1 MAIQEKVVIGV
12 DIGTTSTK
20 AVVFG
25 ERGRVLASYAVDY
38 PIIQPHPGWAEQDPD
53 ELFAAVIQA
62 VGGVTVRYAIRP
74 EQVKALGFSAAMHS
88 VMAVDKEEKP
98 LTRLIIWADNRSVS
112 QAEKLLKKQNGLDI
126 YRRTGTPIHPMSP
139 LVKLLWLK
147 EEQPDV
153 FRNARRFVSVKDYVL
168 YRLYGNYVT
177 DHSLASATGLFNLAT
192 LDWDEDVLSFL
203 GIGREHLPRLVP
215 ATHIL
220 QGMKKEWAE
229 KMGLSSDVPVI
240 IGASDGV
247 LANIGVGAV
256 LPGEAA
262 ITIGTSGAVR
272 TIAAK
277 PTTDEKGRTFCYAL
291 TPGYWVVGGP
301 TNNGGILLRWLRD
314 EFGAQ
319 EREVA
324 KKLGIDPYDLLTK
337 YAEHVPPGAEGL
349 VFLPFLSGERAP
361 YWNANARGT
370 FFGLSLHHKREHFIR
385 AVMEGVCFS
394 ILSVALA
401 IRDVTGPMEEIRVS
415 GGFAKSP
422 FWRQIL
428 SDMLGKPLIVPQ
440 THEASALG
448 AAAVAI
454 HALGELS
461 SLGMVK
467 TWIDTTA
474 RHEPNEAHT
483 LIYAELFDLY
493 VRLYDRLKEEFDTI
507 AMFQRRDRWK
517 GLSSKSV

>member
-1 MAIQEKVVIGV
+1 MTIHEQVVIGI

-25 ERGRVLASYAVDY
+25 ECGRVLASYAVDY
-38 PIIQPHPGWAEQDPD
+38 PIIQPHPGFAEQDPE

-62 VGGVTVRYAIRP
+62 VGAVTIRHRIRP
-74 EQVKALGFSAAMHS
+74 EQVKAIGLSAAMHS
-88 VMAVDKEEKP
+88 IMALDESGRP
-98 LTRLIIWADNRSVS
+98 LTRLLIWADNRSVA
-112 QAEKLLKKQNGLDI
+112 QAERLLKENNGLDI

-139 LVKLLWLK
+139 LPKLLWLK
-147 EEQPDV
+147 EKQPDV
-153 FRNARRFVSVKDYVL
+153 FRQARWFVSVKDYVL
-168 YRLYGNYVT
+168 YRLYGDYIA
-177 DHSLASATGLFNLAT
+177 DHSLASATGLFRLDT

-203 GIGREHLPRLVP
+203 GISRERLPRLVP
-215 ATHIL
+215 TTYVL
-220 QGMKKEWAE
+220 QGMKKEWAD
-229 KMGLSSDVPVI
+229 KMGISADVPVV

-272 TIAAK
+272 TIAAA

-291 TPGYWVVGGP
+291 TPSYWVVGGP

-337 YAEHVPPGAEGL
+337 YAERVAPGAEGL

-370 FFGLSLHHKREHFIR
+370 FFGLGLHHRREHLIR

-394 ILSVALA
+394 IVSVALA
-401 IRDVTGPMEEIRVS
+401 IRDVTGPMTEIRVS

-422 FWRQIL
+422 FWRQML

-448 AAAVAI
+448 AAAVAL
-454 HALGELS
+454 HALGELP
-461 SLGMVK
+461 SLEMVK
-467 TWIDTTA
+467 TWMDTTA
-474 RHEPNEAHT
+474 RHEPKEEHT

-493 VRLYDRLKEEFDTI
+493 SRLYERLKEEFDII
-507 AMFQRRDRWK
+507 AAFQRQGR
-517 GLSSKSV
+517 